1 MQNICSEIT
10 DWLLHASIG
19 ECYELTEY
27 KNLKDFIIHNELRNR
42 FDSIWTHQED
52 SIVIFTVIICYFFDI
67 ETIQILF
74 QIIIEKITKEKRN
87 VLEKSDIK
95 NENEIKRLFLLI
107 NIVNKQIY

>member
-1 MQNICSEIT
+1 MDEKLLQNICSEIT

-52 SIVIFTVIICYFFDI
+52 SIV
-67 ETIQILF
+67 
-74 QIIIEKITKEKRN
+74 KK
-87 VLEKSDIK
+87 KS
-95 NENEIKRLFLLI
+95 
-107 NIVNKQIY
+107 